1 MCCCLGPLR
10 RPAHWCDYHRKEHD
24 APCPL
29 AESRKLYRREI
40 LASLKLDNPKA
51 PIRDACRV
59 YYAQFRDIAL
69 QVMRSISELPAPKIR
84 EIENV
89 YMQLID
95 ASQAIHKTMSVIQ
108 SDASYDLGTGKTWS
122 FLAHAIANKRTMMED
137 AICQAF
143 RLLKYIE
150 EVRPVIKE
158 VMTEGKKAF
167 PLLKPFGKRITRNC
181 RNICQDHCFIAAHR
195 ETHLM
200 RLLSRVMTS
209 SDKVGLNVA
218 QACAYEM
225 RGRLLR
231 AQLLNLVDYESSFGF
246 VNSLVGRI
254 ERNEFKGG
262 VLDFDVVLHAH
273 LGLADGNSG
282 DSAIAKALYEV

>member
-1 MCCCLGPLR
+1 
-10 RPAHWCDYHRKEHD
+10 
-24 APCPL
+24 
-29 AESRKLYRREI
+29 
-40 LASLKLDNPKA
+40 
-51 PIRDACRV
+51 
-59 YYAQFRDIAL
+59 
-69 QVMRSISELPAPKIR
+69 
-84 EIENV
+84 
-89 YMQLID
+89 
-95 ASQAIHKTMSVIQ
+95 
-108 SDASYDLGTGKTWS
+108 
-122 FLAHAIANKRTMMED
+122 
-137 AICQAF
+137 
-143 RLLKYIE
+143 
-150 EVRPVIKE
+150 VIKE
-158 VMTEGKKAF
+158 FMIEGKKAF

-209 SDKVGLNVA
+209 SDKVGLKVA

-282 DSAIAKALYEV
+282 DSAISKTLYEV